1 MSAPDQQ
8 PVGTPDEQ
16 TEHRDVP
23 TVTEHN
29 QHMQTERPGECVGG
43 PR

>member
-1 MSAPDQQ
+1 MSEQQ
-8 PVGTPDEQ
+8 PIGTPEEQ

-29 QHMQTERPGECVGG
+29 QRMQQERPDDCIG
-43 PR
+43 RDR